1 MGRIS
6 LHRARE
12 FLAQNR
18 IAVVGVS
25 RDERDFSRQVLRAL
39 AEAGYEVVPV
49 NPSLEAVEGRT
60 CFARVCDVRPPVH
73 AALLL
78 TPPGET
84 EEVVRDCARAGV
96 RHVWMHRGAGNG
108 AASTEAL
115 RYCDANGISVVTDLC
130 PFMALPDTGFPHNL
144 HARLRV
150 AFGRPRLAPA
160 SR

>member
-1 MGRIS
+1 MGRIT
-6 LHRARE
+6 LDRARE

-25 RDERDFSRQVLRAL
+25 RDEKDFSRRVLRAL

-49 NPSLEAVEGRT
+49 NPALDSVEGRT
-60 CFARVCDVRPPVH
+60 CFPRVNDVRPPVH

-78 TPPGET
+78 TPPVES

-108 AASTEAL
+108 AASAEAL
-115 RYCDANGISVVTDLC
+115 RFCDANGISVVTDLC

-150 AFGRPRLAPA
+150 AFGSPQFA
-160 SR
+160 SANP